1 MTTLIDSLGS
11 QISCSSSRETIMY
24 QSSIFPSHLPT
35 ALSLLSSTILHPN
48 LLPSEIEQQKL
59 AAAYEIREI
68 WAKPELILPEV
79 LHTVAFR
86 NNTLGMP
93 LLCPEEQLSVLGE
106 NEVRGFMR
114 DWYRPER
121 MVLAGVG
128 MQHEELVELAERYF
142 GSEHLQSVTATA
154 ASAGAES
161 LGAGAVA
168 RSGKETLSGTGRP
181 QGSKSFATVSNASMD
196 LERERLAAAQAMY
209 TGGEQYIEKPEDEFV
224 HLHIAFEGL
233 GIHDPDIVSRQ
244 TYLMV
249 QGAELHS
256 VHAC

>member
-1 MTTLIDSLGS
+1 MNVMHSSILILQSTDKHTDEQMTTLIDSLGS

-106 NEVRGFMR
+106 KEVRGFMR

-142 GSEHLQSVTATA
+142 GSEQLQTPSTSSSAETTAVNGGGR
-154 ASAGAES
+154 AGKS
-161 LGAGAVA
+161 
-168 RSGKETLSGTGRP
+168 TLR
-181 QGSKSFATVSNASMD
+181 
-196 LERERLAAAQAMY
+196 
-209 TGGEQYIEKPEDEFV
+209 
-224 HLHIAFEGL
+224 
-233 GIHDPDIVSRQ
+233 
-244 TYLMV
+244 
-249 QGAELHS
+249 
-256 VHAC
+256 

>member
-1 MTTLIDSLGS
+1 MRRGGIAGLAICLTVLLSLYVHSVYGLAVRKGCETHQGATAMFVGNTKCPEEIRTDIQSTDKHTDEQMTTLIDSLGS

-59 AAAYEIREI
+59 AVAYEIREI

-93 LLCPEEQLSVLGE
+93 LLCPEEQLAVLGE
-106 NEVRGFMR
+106 KEVRGFMR

-128 MQHEELVELAERYF
+128 MGHEELAELAERYF
-142 GSEHLQSVTATA
+142 GS
-154 ASAGAES
+154 
-161 LGAGAVA
+161 
-168 RSGKETLSGTGRP
+168 
-181 QGSKSFATVSNASMD
+181 
-196 LERERLAAAQAMY
+196 
-209 TGGEQYIEKPEDEFV
+209 
-224 HLHIAFEGL
+224 
-233 GIHDPDIVSRQ
+233 
-244 TYLMV
+244 
-249 QGAELHS
+249 
-256 VHAC
+256 

>member
-1 MTTLIDSLGS
+1 
-11 QISCSSSRETIMY
+11 MY

-86 NNTLGMP
+86 GNTLGMP

-106 NEVRGFMR
+106 DEVRGFMR

-142 GSEHLQSVTATA
+142 GSEQLQATATGVIADAQVSSGSSRAGMA
-154 ASAGAES
+154 A
-161 LGAGAVA
+161 
-168 RSGKETLSGTGRP
+168 RP
-181 QGSKSFATVSNASMD
+181 QGSKSFATVSNASPD
-196 LERERLAAAQAMY
+196 LERERLAAARATY
-209 TGGEQYIEKPEDEFV
+209 TGGEQYIEKPDDEFV
-224 HLHIAFEGL
+224 HLHVAFEGL
-233 GIHDPDIVSRQ
+233 GIHDPDIVSVTAGRRAA
-244 TYLMV
+244 TETGHYWMPARV
-249 QGAELHS
+249 
-256 VHAC
+256 